1 MKSSGIECNI
11 DNNIQDYVWLK
22 TIINSA
28 INPIASLAEV
38 KNGKLRNPELN
49 EKVKEICEESEHIA
63 MKKGIKLPL
72 DPWKEINSIIEKT
85 AENKCSMLQDLENDQ
100 KTEINAINGE
110 LIKIAKELS
119 INPIQNQQA
128 LSEIEKISKY

>member
-1 MKSSGIECNI
+1 M
-11 DNNIQDYVWLK
+11 
-22 TIINSA
+22 
-28 INPIASLAEV
+28 
-38 KNGKLRNPELN
+38 
-49 EKVKEICEESEHIA
+49 
-63 MKKGIKLPL
+63 IK
-72 DPWKEINSIIEKT
+72 
-85 AENKCSMLQDLENDQ
+85 

>member
-1 MKSSGIECNI
+1 
-11 DNNIQDYVWLK
+11 
-22 TIINSA
+22 
-28 INPIASLAEV
+28 
-38 KNGKLRNPELN
+38 
-49 EKVKEICEESEHIA
+49 